1 MKLSVTSIAN
11 GLVRVAAEGEITVR
25 DFQAE
30 ARDPLAVLL
39 GDKWPTQKVIVDMSG
54 VTFVDSSAVGWLITW
69 RRQFERGGGMI
80 VLHSVQPRVR
90 QVLDMLKVGRVVPLV
105 AGEAAAVSLATP
117 PSATPALAPAPVPAK
132 PQAVSKPAPAKSA
145 DSYDVKPAEKPS
157 KPSKRRG
164 KAA

>member
-105 AGEAAAVSLATP
+105 ASEAAAVSLATP
-117 PSATPALAPAPVPAK
+117 PSATPAVPPAPAK
-132 PQAVSKPAPAKSA
+132 PQAMSKPAPDKTA

-164 KAA
+164 NKAA

>member
-105 AGEAAAVSLATP
+105 ASEAAAVSLATP
-117 PSATPALAPAPVPAK
+117 TSAAPASTPAPVPAK
-132 PQAVSKPAPAKSA
+132 PQARSQTAPATNA
-145 DSYDVKPAEKPS
+145 
-157 KPSKRRG
+157 
-164 KAA
+164 

>member
-54 VTFVDSSAVGWLITW
+54 VTFVDSSSVGWLITW

-80 VLHSVQPRVR
+80 ALHSVQPRVR

-105 AGEAAAVSLATP
+105 ASEAAAVSLATP
-117 PSATPALAPAPVPAK
+117 PSAAQAMPQAPAK
-132 PQAVSKPAPAKSA
+132 PQAMSKPASDKTA

-164 KAA
+164 NKAA